1 MDFLKQ
7 WTFCVCLTLI
17 ISVIFSLLTPKGKMG
32 NFYKIIISL
41 FIFIS
46 FLYPLRDFQF
56 RDIDFSQVL
65 LESDVKENSEKS
77 AQTMINNQVKN
88 TLKKNS
94 IEGANVKSR
103 VKIDDDNLITI
114 ESVEVAVAD
123 EYDLDLVENIIFDSL
138 SINAKVIHI
147 GQ

>member
-46 FLYPLRDFQF
+46 FLYPMKDFEFKDISYSQIFSETDLR
-56 RDIDFSQVL
+56 
-65 LESDVKENSEKS
+65 ESSEKS
-77 AQTMINNQVKN
+77 AQIMINNQVKK
-88 TLKKNS
+88 TLQLNG
-94 IEGANVKSR
+94 IEGANVKCSVR
-103 VKIDDDNLITI
+103 IDDNIITVK
-114 ESVEVAVAD
+114 SVEVAVAD
-123 EYDLDLVENIIFDSL
+123 EYDLSFVEEIIFDSL
-138 SINAKVIHI
+138 SINARVIHI